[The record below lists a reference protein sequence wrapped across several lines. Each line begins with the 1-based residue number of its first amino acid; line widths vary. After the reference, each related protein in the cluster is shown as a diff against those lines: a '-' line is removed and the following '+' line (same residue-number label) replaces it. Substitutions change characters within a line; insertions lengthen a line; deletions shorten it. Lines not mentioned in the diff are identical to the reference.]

1 MYSSIEIPSSS
12 AFFFL
17 YRRSTN
23 TPKPALRFSVHIFLC
38 IFLGK
43 ANFQRVPGQDELL
56 GNRLGLNSQDH
67 MDDCQNQLS
76 VTCSGSWVSLGKA
89 KPEGGRKLFTVR
101 IRKVYVS

>member
-12 AFFFL
+12 AFFFCTGVLLIPPNQL
-17 YRRSTN
+17 YD
-23 TPKPALRFSVHIFLC
+23 LVFIF
-38 IFLGK
+38 FYAYFW
-43 ANFQRVPGQDELL
+43 ANFQGVPGQDELL
-56 GNRLGLNSQDH
+56 GNKLGLNSQDH